1 MRFDLEEIARATGGR
16 LVGEAVEV
24 SGVSIDSREIDGP
37 MLFVPIVADRDGHD
51 FIPGAL
57 AAGAAAAIT
66 AGPPVEGPHV
76 VVDDTTTALQQLGAH
91 ARGRLPDAV
100 VGVTGSVGKTTTKD
114 LLAAVLGT
122 DRPTHAS
129 LRSFNNEL
137 GVPLTIANAPAETE
151 AAVIEMGARGIG
163 HIRELCDIARPT
175 VGVVLAVGAAHTELF
190 GDLDGVALAKGELVE
205 ALPASGTA
213 VLNAS
218 DPRVMS
224 MATRT
229 SASIITFG
237 VDGDVSPADV
247 ALDDELRPRFEL
259 RTPAGT
265 ARVRLRASG
274 LHTVGNACAAAAA
287 AVALG
292 ADPATI
298 AAGLEAA
305 DISPWRM
312 SVERTAEGAMVINDA
327 YNANPLSMHAAID
340 ALLAVDCS
348 RRVAVIGRMA
358 ELGDEGPAE
367 HQAVGERLAAAG
379 VTVIGYDVP
388 EYGGTTVSTIEE
400 AVAAL
405 GSLRDDTAVLVK
417 ASRVAG
423 LERLA
428 AALVG

>member
-24 SGVSIDSREIDGP
+24 SGVSIDSRDIDGP
-37 MLFVPIVADRDGHD
+37 VLFVPIVAERDGHE

-57 AAGAAAAIT
+57 ASGAAAAIT
-66 AGPPVEGPHV
+66 AGPPVDGPHV
-76 VVDDTTTALQQLGAH
+76 IVDETTTALQRLGAH
-91 ARGRLPDAV
+91 ARNRLPDAV
-100 VGVTGSVGKTTTKD
+100 VGITGSVGKTTTKD
-114 LLAAVLGT
+114 LLAAALAA

-137 GVPLTIANAPAETE
+137 GVPLTLANAPAQTE
-151 AAVIEMGARGIG
+151 AAVIEMGARGVG
-163 HIRELCDIARPT
+163 HIRDLCDIARPT

-213 VLNAS
+213 VLNAT
-218 DPRVMS
+218 DARVMS
-224 MATRT
+224 MASRT
-229 SASIITFG
+229 AASIITFG
-237 VDGDVSPADV
+237 DGGDVSAADI
-247 ALDDELRPRFEL
+247 ALDDQLRPRFEL
-259 RTPAGT
+259 RTPAG
-265 ARVRLRASG
+265 AAPVRLRASG
-274 LHTVGNACAAAAA
+274 LHTVANACAAAAA

-292 ADPATI
+292 VEPTTI

-312 SVERTAEGAMVINDA
+312 AVERTAGGAMVINDA

-340 ALLAVDCS
+340 ALLAVDSS
-348 RRVAVIGRMA
+348 RRIAVIGRMA

-367 HQAVGERLAAAG
+367 HRAVGQRLAAAG
-379 VTVIGYDVP
+379 VEVIGFDVP
-388 EYGGTTVSTIEE
+388 EYGGTTVTTIDE

-405 GSLRDDTAVLVK
+405 GPLGDDTAVLVK

-428 AALVG
+428 AELVG